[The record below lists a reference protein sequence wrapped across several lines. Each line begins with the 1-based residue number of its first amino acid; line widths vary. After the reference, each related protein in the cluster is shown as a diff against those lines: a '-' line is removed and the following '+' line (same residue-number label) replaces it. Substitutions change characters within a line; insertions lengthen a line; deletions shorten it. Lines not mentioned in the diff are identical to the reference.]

1 MSEQK
6 KDFLKPDPPVVV
18 SVPGPEFK
26 PVWTVLSFISPQ
38 EMIEKRFI
46 YDSNQFLYH
55 DVNRQIMDTTT
66 NIVTDI
72 NRSFHNSLEKKIA
85 AYKTSTN
92 ETYKA
97 AAAVLEGLKEDLTL
111 DEDEF
116 VNKVLRTYRI
126 DEKELNDRFQMYKI
140 QNSKELE
147 SEFNKLH
154 GDATSV
160 RGFKV
165 RGCYETLGE
174 ARARAKYVREHVEPA
189 ISSFVAPMGYWLP
202 WNPNAD
208 AIQDQDY
215 MLPELNDLMEKYQR
229 NVEQRNEFFDKN
241 KRSQMENSKTGRN
254 EQLRERLRQRLVD
267 KKNQIVQGQLDTFQK
282 KKKKRNRKKNK
293 GETKSSPLPPST
305 ENN

>member
-1 MSEQK
+1 
-6 KDFLKPDPPVVV
+6 
-18 SVPGPEFK
+18 
-26 PVWTVLSFISPQ
+26 
-38 EMIEKRFI
+38 
-46 YDSNQFLYH
+46 
-55 DVNRQIMDTTT
+55 
-66 NIVTDI
+66 
-72 NRSFHNSLEKKIA
+72 
-85 AYKTSTN
+85 
-92 ETYKA
+92 
-97 AAAVLEGLKEDLTL
+97 
-111 DEDEF
+111 
-116 VNKVLRTYRI
+116 
-126 DEKELNDRFQMYKI
+126 
-140 QNSKELE
+140 
-147 SEFNKLH
+147 
-154 GDATSV
+154 
-160 RGFKV
+160 
-165 RGCYETLGE
+165 
-174 ARARAKYVREHVEPA
+174 
-189 ISSFVAPMGYWLP
+189 MGYWLP